1 MDYFFYFRILAQDS
15 IKQKDKVIQVDLNRQ
30 IPLEFIS
37 ANTIEEIDDIEY
49 LLRQD
54 MRIFFVLDLKF
65 DPRGDRS
72 DESEEMRQKGSV
84 DGVDFVYFLK
94 KVYHRR
100 IFSIDQFRDHLF
112 VSDGDKWMKV
122 T

>member
-37 ANTIEEIDDIEY
+37 ANSIEEIDDIEY

-100 IFSIDQFRDHLF
+100 IFPIDQFRDHLF

>member
-1 MDYFFYFRILAQDS
+1 
-15 IKQKDKVIQVDLNRQ
+15 
-30 IPLEFIS
+30 
-37 ANTIEEIDDIEY
+37 
-49 LLRQD
+49 